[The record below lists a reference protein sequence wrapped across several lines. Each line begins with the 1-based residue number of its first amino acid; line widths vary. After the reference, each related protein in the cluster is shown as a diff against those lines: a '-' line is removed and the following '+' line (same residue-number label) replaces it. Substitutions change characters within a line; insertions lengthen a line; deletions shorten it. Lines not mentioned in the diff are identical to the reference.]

1 MQKLQIP
8 AASNFDSFRALELA
22 NLIQVAYCQF
32 NDFTDPNIPNF
43 SKNDDIK
50 VDFKYPYLSIDS
62 HDLNQALQY
71 KILAKF
77 EFTELKLFSS
87 KIVPFGFIAQRDFE
101 NGTTG
106 IFIVFRGTATKSEWY
121 QNARAKQ
128 IDFLGDENLGRVT
141 KGFNTIYT
149 RSLAE
154 KNIISFSIAKL
165 KSWLKLNKKTDL
177 NNQTSLEET
186 VVKTLEKCPNN
197 SQIFVTGHSLGA
209 ALATLSTIH
218 ITQRFVAKQPTVK
231 KPILYTFASPRVGNS
246 DFAHQFK
253 NIESYRIANSED
265 FVVTVPHSTGLLR
278 PKSKSNNLASTP
290 SSEVNKEN
298 IENLAHEFKIGSIQQ
313 VFEHVGEPL
322 YFTCQKGSLT
332 ENHDMSHTYKKALC
346 LNSISQVENQNPI
359 DLLDRVS

>member
-8 AASNFDSFRALELA
+8 LDSNFDSIRALELA
-22 NLIQVAYCQF
+22 NLIQAACCQF
-32 NDFTDPNIPNF
+32 NNFIEPNATDL
-43 SKNDDIK
+43 SGNDDIK
-50 VDFKYPYLSIDS
+50 INLKDSYLSINS
-62 HDLNQALQY
+62 QDLNQALQY

-87 KIVPFGFIAQRDFE
+87 KIVPFGFIAQREFE

-177 NNQTSLEET
+177 NTQKSLEET
-186 VVKTLEKCPNN
+186 VIKTLEKCSNN

-218 ITQRFVAKQPTVK
+218 ITQRFVAKQSTVK
-231 KPILYTFASPRVGNS
+231 KDRKS
-246 DFAHQFK
+246 
-253 NIESYRIANSED
+253 
-265 FVVTVPHSTGLLR
+265 VV
-278 PKSKSNNLASTP
+278 
-290 SSEVNKEN
+290 
-298 IENLAHEFKIGSIQQ
+298 
-313 VFEHVGEPL
+313 
-322 YFTCQKGSLT
+322 
-332 ENHDMSHTYKKALC
+332 
-346 LNSISQVENQNPI
+346 
-359 DLLDRVS
+359 